1 MCSVYVHVGMR
12 VEAICRCFPQL
23 LSALFWRQ
31 ALSLSLEFGNS
42 VSLTSQQAPSPSY
55 LYPSALG
62 VTGVLGLLGLCCL
75 AGLGINSGLPVFV
88 CLFYCGKN
96 FTN

>member
-12 VEAICRCFPQL
+12 VKDIRRCLPQS

-42 VSLTSQQAPSPSY
+42 VSLTSQQALSPSC
-55 LYPSALG
+55 LHPSALG

-75 AGLGINSGLPVFV
+75 AGLGINSGLPVFLS
-88 CLFYCGKN
+88 LFVLLW
-96 FTN
+96 